1 MTEMM
6 QAAGASSTV
15 DEEIVRQML
24 SYLREDLD
32 PRERDRIAA
41 LLAAIVNSRMAR
53 LPAEPS
59 PVVDSAFAAL
69 HAEGYCSFGGL
80 LAPDQVA
87 AVAAHFRQT
96 PCFNA
101 HVAEASDGVGRR
113 LGEGAESFHYG
124 SYRLAD
130 VIAAP
135 LLLELANDA
144 RLLAIA
150 DRYLGCTPTLYS
162 LNAWWSF
169 PGLGRPAKVSQSF
182 HRDLDDFRFC
192 TLFVYLTD
200 VGERGGPHVY
210 VRRTHRIDLLEPS
223 VARAD
228 AGALADLDAEMRKAL
243 ADGALLR
250 GQAYGL
256 DPAIHRLL
264 GELIDVI
271 PGPAGSGLIADTY
284 GLHMGIPPETG
295 PRLIFW
301 ARYGTHANGGTHP
314 GAVEERLLAGRL
326 PWNDRSRYINRA
338 LFRG

>member
-1 MTEMM
+1 MM
-6 QAAGASSTV
+6 QAPGASSAV

-24 SYLREDLD
+24 SLLREDLD
-32 PRERDRIAA
+32 PRQRDRMAGLI
-41 LLAAIVNSRMAR
+41 AAIVNGRVPR
-53 LPAEPS
+53 LAVEPS
-59 PVVDSAFAAL
+59 SVVDGAFETL
-69 HAEGYCSFGGL
+69 RAEGYCSFAGL
-80 LAPDQVA
+80 LTPDRAA
-87 AVAAHFRQT
+87 AVTGHFRVR

-113 LGEGAESFHYG
+113 VGAGAESFHYG

-135 LLLELANDA
+135 FLPELANDA

-150 DRYLGCTPTLYS
+150 ERYLGCTPTLYS

-169 PGLGRPAKVSQSF
+169 PGRARPANVSQSF

-192 TLFVYLTD
+192 TLFLYLTD

-210 VRRTHRIDLLEPS
+210 VRRTHRIDLLERE

-228 AGALADLDAEMRKAL
+228 GGALADLDPELQKAV
-243 ADGALLR
+243 AAGALLR

-264 GELIDVI
+264 GDLIDMI

-301 ARYGTHANGGTHP
+301 ARYGTHANAGRHP
-314 GAVEERLLAGRL
+314 EAVEESVLARRLS
-326 PWNDRSRYINRA
+326 WNDLSRYINRA